1 MQRKLLQNQFGK
13 YIAIYFLRA
22 LLLAPSQVIGY
33 PQFWKHVDGV
43 WSQPGRMVRNG
54 TGEAERMAMIIP
66 FNGVS
71 PTIADDVF
79 VAPNAVIIGDVE
91 VGPGSS
97 IWFGAVLRGDIGPI
111 RVGRRTNL
119 QDNVVVHL
127 DRDAPTTIG
136 DDVTIGHGA
145 IVHGTTIGSGTQ
157 IGMGA
162 VVLSRSCIGEGSLI
176 AAGAVVLEDAQI
188 PAGSVVMGVPAK
200 IRRGVTPEEREALLR
215 RAAVYEQRGA
225 AYRTALGS
233 REQ

>member
-1 MQRKLLQNQFGK
+1 
-13 YIAIYFLRA
+13 
-22 LLLAPSQVIGY
+22 
-33 PQFWKHVDGV
+33 
-43 WSQPGRMVRNG
+43 
-54 TGEAERMAMIIP
+54 MIIP

-71 PTIADDVF
+71 PKIADDVF
-79 VAPNAVIIGDVE
+79 VAPNATIIGDVE

-111 RVGRRTNL
+111 RIGWRTNL

-157 IGMGA
+157 VGMGT
-162 VVLSRSCIGEGSLI
+162 VILSRSRIGENCLI
-176 AAGAVVLEDAQI
+176 AAGAVVLEDAQV
-188 PAGSVVMGVPAK
+188 PDGSVVMGVPAK
-200 IRRGVTPEEREALLR
+200 VKRDVTPEEREALLR

-225 AYRTALGS
+225 AYRTLLGS
-233 REQ
+233 GER